1 MPSRKITKKRLS
13 PPRLL
18 TDVLW
23 TSKPFSF
30 HFILCLLFFMARNHV
45 LLPKWLTPRQCN
57 GSSHSTLFTCSL
69 VSLQGKQEDGD
80 VCREAARVGLVWRLP
95 SCLWRHPTPFRGK
108 ASALHLCPLADCP
121 ASHHPLLLLLVRKTA
136 GSTLLT
142 IYYGSSSSSSSSIS
156 TLLKASDQ
164 PRLPP
169 SPISLST
176 VTRSI
181 GHCSVQ
187 I

>member
-1 MPSRKITKKRLS
+1 MCCGQANPSLFT
-13 PPRLL
+13 
-18 TDVLW
+18 
-23 TSKPFSF
+23 
-30 HFILCLLFFMARNHV
+30 LFFAFFFYGKKSRPIAKVAHSKAMQWKLSLNLVH
-45 LLPKWLTPRQCN
+45 LLI
-57 GSSHSTLFTCSL
+57 GEFAGE
-69 VSLQGKQEDGD
+69 QGDGD

-142 IYYGSSSSSSSSIS
+142 IYYGSSSSSSIS

-169 SPISLST
+169 SPPHFPA
-176 VTRSI
+176 
-181 GHCSVQ
+181 HCDIPVSRECVVGAG
-187 I
+187 

>member
-1 MPSRKITKKRLS
+1 MCCGQANPSLFTL
-13 PPRLL
+13 
-18 TDVLW
+18 
-23 TSKPFSF
+23 FF
-30 HFILCLLFFMARNHV
+30 AFFFMARNHV

-69 VSLQGKQEDGD
+69 VSLQGTQEDGD

-136 GSTLLT
+136 GSNLLT
-142 IYYGSSSSSSSSIS
+142 IYYGSSSSSIS

-176 VTRSI
+176 VTLSI
-181 GHCSVQ
+181 AHCSVQ

>member
-1 MPSRKITKKRLS
+1 MGAFTQL
-13 PPRLL
+13 
-18 TDVLW
+18 
-23 TSKPFSF
+23 
-30 HFILCLLFFMARNHV
+30 
-45 LLPKWLTPRQCN
+45 
-57 GSSHSTLFTCSL
+57 GSLAHWRVCGKQ
-69 VSLQGKQEDGD
+69 VKQEDGD

-136 GSTLLT
+136 GSNLLT
-142 IYYGSSSSSSSSIS
+142 IYYGSSSSSSSIS

-176 VTRSI
+176 VTFQLLEYVLWVLVNL
-181 GHCSVQ
+181 H
-187 I
+187 